1 MTTISRHLIVSDLP
15 AIARRRLG
23 TSSIVVEIDDED
35 FYGTNGDATD
45 LKGDGIIA
53 EALRWLSRY
62 RPRYGLTVITLI
74 PGVQQYILDNDV
86 PGKEWG
92 FGVVNLFYP
101 TSQLAGLSAGMLTPQ
116 EFIAAYGIPTTLNL
130 SDLYLSLAYFEQL
143 KRMLGSEVEWD
154 FDEYTPGG
162 DQGTFWISPTPGTSA
177 TDTVVIQYQDVLDVE
192 QIGFEDQ
199 PHFLDFLV
207 ARTKYVV
214 GEKREKYNIIPG
226 EQEGQTLNGPELKA
240 EAQAEIERLEFKLV
254 EFYGDFVPPI
264 MG

>member
-1 MTTISRHLIVSDLP
+1 MTTINRHLIVSDLP

-23 TSSIVVEIDDED
+23 NSSIDVEIDDED
-35 FYGTNGDATD
+35 FYGTGGDATD

-74 PGVQQYILDNDV
+74 PGVQQYILDNSD
-86 PGKEWG
+86 PDKQWG

-101 TSQLAGLSAGMLTPQ
+101 RSQLTSLSAGLLTPQ
-116 EFIAAYGIPTTLNL
+116 EFIAAYGIPSTWNL
-130 SDLYLSLAYFEQL
+130 SDLYLSLSYFEQL
-143 KRMLGSEVEWD
+143 KRMLGAEVEWE

-162 DQGTFWISPTPGTSA
+162 DQGTLWIAPEPGSAA
-177 TDTVVIQYQDVLDVE
+177 TDTAIIQYQDVLDVE

-199 PHFLDFLV
+199 PHFLDYV
-207 ARTKYVV
+207 AARTKYVV
-214 GEKREKYNIIPG
+214 GEKREKYQQIPG
-226 EQEGQTLNGPELKA
+226 EQEGQTLNGDALKA
-240 EAQAEIERLEFKLV
+240 EAQAEMERLEFKLV
-254 EFYGDFVPPI
+254 EFYGDITPPI